1 VLEVGFIHAMKCK
14 VYSFIT
20 NKDKVVDCK
29 WDILTRH
36 PSYIVVH
43 DMLRFGVKKG
53 GDPLQ
58 KIVHL

>member
-1 VLEVGFIHAMKCK
+1 MLEVGFIHAMKCK

-43 DMLRFGVKKG
+43 DMLMFGVKKG